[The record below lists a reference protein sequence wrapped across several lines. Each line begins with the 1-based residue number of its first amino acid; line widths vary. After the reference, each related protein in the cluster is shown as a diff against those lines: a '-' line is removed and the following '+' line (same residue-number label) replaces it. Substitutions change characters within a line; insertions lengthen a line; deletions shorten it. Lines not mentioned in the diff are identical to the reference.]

1 MPPPPPPPPPGP
13 PLPPPPPAPMGV
25 PAAAM
30 DVGRLDLMQS
40 LKGMGNK
47 KMLKPVPRREKKH
60 FNMIEMLKVEEKKK
74 KGGIGVSTKAKTTSE
89 PSTTAKVDN
98 KPSASELLAVK
109 LRKKENIEKRTVDR
123 VSAVKTVE
131 TQSAVRC
138 STTDEELEALFS
150 AIDKEI
156 TDDPEAAL
164 DLLDVLE
171 DDPEASVEMQEEMEV
186 IKSNIYLPPE
196 DDYTMDVEEEVQ
208 DKEDEEMQEMLA
220 LIESAKGEIDTTK
233 EEELLKMMD
242 RLDDDEYFE
251 KLKSDVIA
259 EEKAKL
265 EAEIKQDMEKQT
277 SKITAEDESA
287 KNKRRADESLPEK
300 EPSKKK
306 TKDSKKKK
314 ALAAGGVSIF
324 GGKDLF
330 GGKNPFA
337 SRKQEISSD
346 EEEELEED
354 VDQSNVSSTT
364 PSNGEHKLL
373 PPPPPPPMPSI
384 NIALQPDC
392 DEKPVSFD
400 DLPTNS
406 HVISSSNKNR
416 ATLPSKRRPPGRA
429 GRQSNGHVTNGHSE
443 NTSDSD
449 LGKLQTN
456 ETDDKTN
463 KLTDRL
469 ALPSEENEYDGD
481 VSEMSHSQVRRGRR
495 SIKRKQPPKGGVA
508 LFGKADLFEGKNP
521 FAHRRGDSEEKEVEH
536 SERCDPSDN
545 NSLTK
550 KEAAEKERLERAKEE
565 EDQRK
570 REEERKTRLEQER
583 KQEVERKIRK
593 KQQKKR
599 D

>member
-1 MPPPPPPPPPGP
+1 
-13 PLPPPPPAPMGV
+13 MG
-25 PAAAM
+25 
-30 DVGRLDLMQS
+30 
-40 LKGMGNK
+40 
-47 KMLKPVPRREKKH
+47 
-60 FNMIEMLKVEEKKK
+60 
-74 KGGIGVSTKAKTTSE
+74 
-89 PSTTAKVDN
+89 
-98 KPSASELLAVK
+98 
-109 LRKKENIEKRTVDR
+109 
-123 VSAVKTVE
+123 
-131 TQSAVRC
+131 
-138 STTDEELEALFS
+138 
-150 AIDKEI
+150 
-156 TDDPEAAL
+156 
-164 DLLDVLE
+164 
-171 DDPEASVEMQEEMEV
+171 
-186 IKSNIYLPPE
+186 
-196 DDYTMDVEEEVQ
+196 
-208 DKEDEEMQEMLA
+208 
-220 LIESAKGEIDTTK
+220 
-233 EEELLKMMD
+233 
-242 RLDDDEYFE
+242 
-251 KLKSDVIA
+251 
-259 EEKAKL
+259 
-265 EAEIKQDMEKQT
+265 
-277 SKITAEDESA
+277 
-287 KNKRRADESLPEK
+287 
-300 EPSKKK
+300 
-306 TKDSKKKK
+306 KKK

-346 EEEELEED
+346 EDEELEEE
-354 VDQSNVSSTT
+354 VDQSNMSSTT
-364 PSNGEHKLL
+364 QSNGDQKL

-384 NIALQPDC
+384 NIALQPDF

-449 LGKLQTN
+449 MGKLQTN

-536 SERCDPSDN
+536 SEHCDPNDK

-550 KEAAEKERLERAKEE
+550 KEASEKERLKRAAE
-565 EDQRK
+565 
-570 REEERKTRLEQER
+570 EEERKR
-583 KQEVERKIRK
+583 KMEAELKRK
-593 KQQKKR
+593 KRRRGRKGETKKGNRKKKKR
-599 D
+599 GGGGKDKKTAGRGTKKKRGVEKTRRRKGAEKESRRRRT